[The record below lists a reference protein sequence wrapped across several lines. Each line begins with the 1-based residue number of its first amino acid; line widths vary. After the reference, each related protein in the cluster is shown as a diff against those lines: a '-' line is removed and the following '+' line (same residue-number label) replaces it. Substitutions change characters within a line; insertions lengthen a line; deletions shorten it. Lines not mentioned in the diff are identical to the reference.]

1 LSHWPTPCIL
11 KIDLTRFGGCKL
23 FTIQIQRKPVGLLN
37 SAFLTFANGVRNSG
51 SIKELSL
58 SHLQMR
64 FKNVQALMLAVTN
77 HPMMQK
83 LTIGEKYIT
92 TGYDEIK
99 FIAEEV
105 LPDLQHK
112 RTFAPFS
119 NPGVCRYIQRAI
131 IIFTN

>member
-1 LSHWPTPCIL
+1 
-11 KIDLTRFGGCKL
+11 
-23 FTIQIQRKPVGLLN
+23 
-37 SAFLTFANGVRNSG
+37 
-51 SIKELSL
+51 
-58 SHLQMR
+58 MR

-112 RTFAPFS
+112 RTFASFS
-119 NPGVCRYIQRAI
+119 NPGVCRYIQGRNGGLQGTFTSYQVSRAI

>member
-1 LSHWPTPCIL
+1 
-11 KIDLTRFGGCKL
+11 
-23 FTIQIQRKPVGLLN
+23 
-37 SAFLTFANGVRNSG
+37 
-51 SIKELSL
+51 
-58 SHLQMR
+58 
-64 FKNVQALMLAVTN
+64 
-77 HPMMQK
+77 MMQK

-119 NPGVCRYIQRAI
+119 NPGVCRYIQGRNGGLQGTFTSYQVSRAI